1 MFGYLTPDINE
12 LKVKD
17 YALFKAYY
25 CGLCR
30 VLKNEYN
37 ASAVL
42 NYDAQFIYLLNDALN
57 NPDAL
62 KLEKICCGLHPFSG
76 REALIYDAAD
86 YAAAV
91 NIMMAY
97 YKLKDDIA
105 DCGSFK
111 SKFMLL
117 RFNKKY
123 EKAAAK
129 YPEPAEAAKEMWKN
143 QQAAELNETRSTDE
157 AAEPYA
163 KLFGI
168 VLKNISRLY
177 ECQLYDLGY
186 ALGRWVYLIDSYDDI
201 EQDFKKGSYNVYIKK
216 YDLTSK
222 DEIPNDVKKKI
233 ENSFYYTLSRADNAF
248 SAIDIIKNEPVLS
261 NIVKLGLKHRTKAVL
276 ENIKEGTEDG
286 SLPRF
291 RRK

>member
-1 MFGYLTPDINE
+1 MFGYITPDINE

-17 YALFKAYY
+17 YAVFKAYY

-30 VLKNEYN
+30 ILKNSYK

-57 NPDAL
+57 NPSETRSDNIKCA
-62 KLEKICCGLHPFSG
+62 LHPFSG
-76 REALIYDAAD
+76 RQVAVSDAAD

-91 NIMMAY
+91 NVMMAY
-97 YKLKDDIA
+97 YKFKDDIA
-105 DCGSFK
+105 DGGSFK
-111 SKFMLL
+111 SKFALF

-123 EKAAAK
+123 KEASAK
-129 YPEPAEAAKEMWKN
+129 YPETAEAAAEMWKN
-143 QQAAELNETRSTDE
+143 QQAAESGSTISTDE

-163 KLFGI
+163 KLFGL

-186 ALGRWVYLIDSYDDI
+186 ALGRWVYLIDAYDDI
-201 EQDFKKGSYNVYIKK
+201 KKDLKSGLYNVYIKK
-216 YDLTSK
+216 YGLTSG
-222 DEIPNDVKKKI
+222 DGIPEAEKINI

-248 SAIDIIKNEPVLS
+248 SSIDIVKNKEILS
-261 NIVKLGLKHRTKAVL
+261 NIIKLGLKSRTKAVL
-276 ENIKEGTEDG
+276 ENTEERTTDG
-286 SLPRF
+286 PLPRF
-291 RRK
+291 GR